1 MNMKEMLVV
10 IAAFILIATNPSLER
25 HQARVSEVA
34 ASCYAED
41 MGPIGRFFQLHTVA
55 GRAIGPAV
63 TRVNLV
69 VCSIGMIDNTPVS
82 LGALNCVLVRTDWE

>member
-41 MGPIGRFFQLHTVA
+41 MGVIGRFIQLHTVA
-55 GRAIGPAV
+55 GATIGPLV